1 MSEID
6 QELYRKIIEQGLA
19 EILTRAVV
27 ATEQG
32 LPSLQKAVIGEELA
46 YAMAKALK
54 AYADANK

>member
-6 QELYRKIIEQGLA
+6 QDLYRKIIEQGLA

-32 LPSLQKAVIGEELA
+32 LPSLQRAVTGEELSD
-46 YAMAKALK
+46 AMVKALK
-54 AYADANK
+54 AYTEANN